1 MAQRIRNNSRNKH
14 LPSLTGALAEFQKA
28 QCFFMMAINVAAL
41 VNRNSGGFQPNSLQQ
56 LYNTYVLIK
65 SISISGYLPV
75 TFTLFTLHLVD
86 VVSWYLLVLSIVT
99 VIVSIA
105 TLFVIGSF
113 SPSQDDMD
121 YLSQQAISGGPSSC
135 GTHNLA
141 VYCFRPVG
149 GPYDDSTDPASGA
162 YSMLAFCLV
171 VLVLLV
177 AHQYHA
183 FKDPLTGR
191 PKPWLFKVLNFFFR
205 KGERS
210 LRWIQI
216 GLALIAIGLSSYGK
230 PTFLLIQLRSVLTLN
245 EIALSSGVSYGYTF
259 DDDSFE
265 YGYSGSSGTDAFVLF
280 TSCWTFAFVLYLMLT
295 SASAHTRTDKPIG
308 KFFSKKIALTVDFL
322 SAVFWFSGFIA
333 FAVSTQGAG
342 ASCGF
347 GPNTSCGLIVT
358 TVVVGICAW
367 YEACSRIFTRYLL
380 TDRQHHL
387 YRNHSLGCASH
398 DSYPQ

>member
-1 MAQRIRNNSRNKH
+1 MLVVWLNWGIYYICFGVLLSPCGYSKAKKIAQGIRNNSRNKH

-28 QCFFMMAINVAAL
+28 QCFFMMAINIAAL

-113 SPSQDDMD
+113 SPSQKDMD
-121 YLSQQAISGGPSSC
+121 YLSQQAISGGPVTC
-135 GTHNLA
+135 GARNLA

-149 GPYDDSTDPASGA
+149 GAYGDSTDPASGA

-191 PKPWLFKVLNFFFR
+191 PKPWLSKVFKCLFQ

-210 LRWIQI
+210 LRWVQI
-216 GLALIAIGLSSYGK
+216 GLALISIGLNSYCK
-230 PTFLLIQLRSVLTLN
+230 PTILSIPKSVL
-245 EIALSSGVSYGYTF
+245 
-259 DDDSFE
+259 
-265 YGYSGSSGTDAFVLF
+265 
-280 TSCWTFAFVLYLMLT
+280 C
-295 SASAHTRTDKPIG
+295 
-308 KFFSKKIALTVDFL
+308 
-322 SAVFWFSGFIA
+322 
-333 FAVSTQGAG
+333 
-342 ASCGF
+342 
-347 GPNTSCGLIVT
+347 
-358 TVVVGICAW
+358 
-367 YEACSRIFTRYLL
+367 
-380 TDRQHHL
+380 
-387 YRNHSLGCASH
+387 
-398 DSYPQ
+398 